1 MIPLRIS
8 LIPNLFRSEED
19 QSWNVEQVIWTFLFS
34 VIVVIAIMGNA
45 MVLWII
51 LAHRTMWSVPNY
63 FLLNLTIADLLMAAL
78 NCVPR
83 WNISPPFHS
92 SSDDS
97 FQLPVYERPRLAF
110 WRLLPCQQLHR
121 LPHSVSKV
129 QILTVSNSHRV
140 SHNPI
145 SRCDNI
151 LRIFCLI
158 YLLFRINLLPFKI
171 VNNQVNYFIFFPNQ
185 FCFIVH
191 PMLFHVVQYFASFF
205 VKSL

>member
-1 MIPLRIS
+1 MRIS

-83 WNISPPFHS
+83 WNISAPFLS
-92 SSDDS
+92 SSDD
-97 FQLPVYERPRLAF
+97 
-110 WRLLPCQQLHR
+110 
-121 LPHSVSKV
+121 
-129 QILTVSNSHRV
+129 
-140 SHNPI
+140 
-145 SRCDNI
+145 
-151 LRIFCLI
+151 
-158 YLLFRINLLPFKI
+158 
-171 VNNQVNYFIFFPNQ
+171 
-185 FCFIVH
+185 
-191 PMLFHVVQYFASFF
+191 
-205 VKSL
+205 